1 MGVEWSESVFD
12 EAEEAVFDAED
23 FDVVASCVFGDCSD
37 DCVES
42 WAVASTCEDAD
53 SFDSGRGDLI
63 GHVGSLSAV
72 WWSGRLCAQ
81 KCNVLVAWSFGG
93 VDTVYRFLVEGMM
106 MKFVLIAGLGLMV
119 SGAGAQFGPGG
130 AGGPEGFD
138 GPGGPRGG
146 PGGEMRE
153 RLHGRALELF
163 DADGDG
169 VLNEAERGEARAFA
183 EARLA
188 ARKAKVLAEF
198 DADGDGKLSEVE
210 RKAVREA
217 KRAEMEAKRA
227 AMVKRFDVD
236 VDGQLS
242 EVERKAAHETM
253 RGEMEAKRAAAVAKY
268 DANGDGRLEASELG
282 KAIDDGAMPFEGM
295 RRGPGMKRGGADG
308 AEGRD
313 GPRGKPGRRGRAG
326 GRPGLEN

>member
-1 MGVEWSESVFD
+1 VEGSESVFD
-12 EAEEAVFDAED
+12 ETQETVFDAED
-23 FDVVASCVFGDCSD
+23 FDVVISCVFGDCSD
-37 DCVES
+37 DCVETG
-42 WAVASTCEDAD
+42 AVTATGEDAD
-53 SFDSGRGDLI
+53 SFDSGCGDLVD
-63 GHVGSLSAV
+63 HDWSLSAV
-72 WWSGRLCAQ
+72 WVLWWFGIE
-81 KCNVLVAWSFGG
+81 KCNIWRVCSFGG
-93 VDTVYRFLVEGMM
+93 VDTVSGTLMGGFT

-138 GPGGPRGG
+138 GARGARGG

-153 RLHGRALELF
+153 RMHGRALELF

-183 EARLA
+183 EARMA

-210 RKAVREA
+210 RKAVRET

-236 VDGQLS
+236 GDGKLS
-242 EVERKAAHETM
+242 DVERKAARETM
-253 RGEMEAKRAAAVAKY
+253 RGEMEAKRAAVVEEY
-268 DANGDGRLEASELG
+268 DADGNGRLGVEELG
-282 KAIDDGAMPFEGM
+282 RAIDDGAMPFEGM
-295 RRGPGMKRGGADG
+295 RKGRGMKGGGPEGKHGRGGPR
-308 AEGRD
+308 GR
-313 GPRGKPGRRGRAG
+313 RGKPG
-326 GRPGLEN
+326 LEN